1 MQNIDQ
7 VFLYMKDEIE
17 RQAKSE
23 EQAILNE
30 VKALEDEAYESMK
43 AEAKRDADLK
53 LKQEEEEMSSN
64 ASAEIS
70 ESHIERTKKLIEKTV
85 IYNTNIHSSTF
96 HCAGRLWLQLARYT
110 SLFELRSLKCFRMYI
125 VIFIM
130 NFNIFFKKGPS
141 QIEKKLLKMNYFII
155 CIYGIFICHSC
166 NITNYSRIEFFLV
179 FYIKYY
185 FIFSILPII
194 HYFSCFYCCACF
206 II

>member
-70 ESHIERTKKLIEKTV
+70 ESHIERTKKLIEKRDEYV
-85 IYNTNIHSSTF
+85 
-96 HCAGRLWLQLARYT
+96 
-110 SLFELRSLKCFRMYI
+110 K
-125 VIFIM
+125 
-130 NFNIFFKKGPS
+130 NIFDQARDELKAFVKSDEYFPFVEAKIKKVADDFKDSKSIMYVSHEDFKNKDAFVKAFGTDIEVQAS
-141 QIEKKLLKMNYFII
+141 DDIQIGGFILENKA
-155 CIYGIFICHSC
+155 S
-166 NITNYSRIEFFLV
+166 SLV
-179 FYIKYY
+179 VDETLDFALNNQKDW
-185 FIFSILPII
+185 FNKNSGLII
-194 HYFSCFYCCACF
+194 R
-206 II
+206 

>member
-70 ESHIERTKKLIEKTV
+70 ESHIERTKKLIEKRDEYV
-85 IYNTNIHSSTF
+85 
-96 HCAGRLWLQLARYT
+96 
-110 SLFELRSLKCFRMYI
+110 K
-125 VIFIM
+125 
-130 NFNIFFKKGPS
+130 NIFDQARDELKAFVKSDEYLPFVEAKIQRVAENFKDS
-141 QIEKKLLKMNYFII
+141 QSIMYVSHDDFKNKDAFVKAFGTDIEVQASDDIQIGGFMLENKASSLVVDETLDFALNNQKDWFNKNSGLII
-155 CIYGIFICHSC
+155 
-166 NITNYSRIEFFLV
+166 R
-179 FYIKYY
+179 
-185 FIFSILPII
+185 
-194 HYFSCFYCCACF
+194 
-206 II
+206 

>member
-70 ESHIERTKKLIEKTV
+70 ESHIERTKKLIEKRDEYV
-85 IYNTNIHSSTF
+85 
-96 HCAGRLWLQLARYT
+96 
-110 SLFELRSLKCFRMYI
+110 K
-125 VIFIM
+125 
-130 NFNIFFKKGPS
+130 NIFDQARDELKTFVKSGEYLPFVEAKIQRVAENFKDS
-141 QIEKKLLKMNYFII
+141 QSIMYVSHDDFKNKDAFVKAFGTDIEVQASDDIQIGGFILENKA
-155 CIYGIFICHSC
+155 S
-166 NITNYSRIEFFLV
+166 SLV
-179 FYIKYY
+179 VDETLDFALNNQKDW
-185 FIFSILPII
+185 FNKNSGLII
-194 HYFSCFYCCACF
+194 R
-206 II
+206 

>member
-43 AEAKRDADLK
+43 AEAKKDADLK

-70 ESHIERTKKLIEKTV
+70 ESHIERTKKLIEKRDEYV
-85 IYNTNIHSSTF
+85 
-96 HCAGRLWLQLARYT
+96 
-110 SLFELRSLKCFRMYI
+110 K
-125 VIFIM
+125 
-130 NFNIFFKKGPS
+130 NIFDQARDELKAFVKSDEYFPFVEAKIQRVAENFKDSKSIMYVSHDDFKNKDAFVKAFGTDIEVQAS
-141 QIEKKLLKMNYFII
+141 DDIQIGGFILENKA
-155 CIYGIFICHSC
+155 S
-166 NITNYSRIEFFLV
+166 SLV
-179 FYIKYY
+179 VDETLDFALNNQKDW
-185 FIFSILPII
+185 FNKNSGLII
-194 HYFSCFYCCACF
+194 R
-206 II
+206 

>member
-70 ESHIERTKKLIEKTV
+70 ESHIERTKKLIKKRDEYVK
-85 IYNTNIHSSTF
+85 
-96 HCAGRLWLQLARYT
+96 
-110 SLFELRSLKCFRMYI
+110 
-125 VIFIM
+125 
-130 NFNIFFKKGPS
+130 NIFDQARDELKAFVKSDEYFPFVEAKIQRVAENFKDSKSIMYVSHDDIKNKDAFVKAFGTDIEVQAS
-141 QIEKKLLKMNYFII
+141 DDIQIGGFILENKA
-155 CIYGIFICHSC
+155 S
-166 NITNYSRIEFFLV
+166 SLV
-179 FYIKYY
+179 VDETLDFALNNQKDW
-185 FIFSILPII
+185 FNKNSGLII
-194 HYFSCFYCCACF
+194 R
-206 II
+206 

>member
-70 ESHIERTKKLIEKTV
+70 ESHIERTKKLIDKRDEYVK
-85 IYNTNIHSSTF
+85 
-96 HCAGRLWLQLARYT
+96 
-110 SLFELRSLKCFRMYI
+110 
-125 VIFIM
+125 
-130 NFNIFFKKGPS
+130 NIFDQARDELKAFVKSDEYLPFVEAKIQRVAENFKDS
-141 QIEKKLLKMNYFII
+141 QSIMYVSHDDFKNKDAFVKAFGTDIEVQASDDIQIGGFILENKA
-155 CIYGIFICHSC
+155 S
-166 NITNYSRIEFFLV
+166 SLV
-179 FYIKYY
+179 VDETLDFALNNQKDW
-185 FIFSILPII
+185 FNKNSGLII
-194 HYFSCFYCCACF
+194 R
-206 II
+206 

>member
-70 ESHIERTKKLIEKTV
+70 ESHIERTKKLIEKRDEYV
-85 IYNTNIHSSTF
+85 
-96 HCAGRLWLQLARYT
+96 
-110 SLFELRSLKCFRMYI
+110 K
-125 VIFIM
+125 
-130 NFNIFFKKGPS
+130 NIFDQARDELKAFVKSDEYFPFVEAKIKKVADDFKDSKSIMYVSHDDFKNKDAFVKAFGTDIEVQAS
-141 QIEKKLLKMNYFII
+141 DDIQIGGFILENKA
-155 CIYGIFICHSC
+155 S
-166 NITNYSRIEFFLV
+166 SLV
-179 FYIKYY
+179 VDETLDFALNNQKDW
-185 FIFSILPII
+185 FNKNSGLII
-194 HYFSCFYCCACF
+194 R
-206 II
+206 

>member
-70 ESHIERTKKLIEKTV
+70 ESHIERTKKLIEKRDEYV
-85 IYNTNIHSSTF
+85 ANIFSEAKDKLVAFANSKDYQAYLVKHMEEIGKLYPMSDST
-96 HCAGRLWLQLARYT
+96 L
-110 SLFELRSLKCFRMYI
+110 ELREADMKYKDELIKAYGTALEVEVSDKITIGGFIVKNKATNVVVDESLDFALENQKDW
-125 VIFIM
+125 
-130 NFNIFFKKGPS
+130 
-141 QIEKKLLKMNYFII
+141 
-155 CIYGIFICHSC
+155 
-166 NITNYSRIEFFLV
+166 
-179 FYIKYY
+179 FYKTSGLMIK
-185 FIFSILPII
+185 
-194 HYFSCFYCCACF
+194 
-206 II
+206 

>member
-43 AEAKRDADLK
+43 AEAKKDADLK

-70 ESHIERTKKLIEKTV
+70 ESHIERTKKLIEKRDEYV
-85 IYNTNIHSSTF
+85 
-96 HCAGRLWLQLARYT
+96 
-110 SLFELRSLKCFRMYI
+110 K
-125 VIFIM
+125 
-130 NFNIFFKKGPS
+130 NIFDKAREELKAFVKSDDYLSFMEAKIKKVADDFKDQQPTMYVS
-141 QIEKKLLKMNYFII
+141 QDDLAIKADLIKAFGSDIDVQASDDITIGGFILENKA
-155 CIYGIFICHSC
+155 S
-166 NITNYSRIEFFLV
+166 SLV
-179 FYIKYY
+179 VDETLDFALNNQKEW
-185 FIFSILPII
+185 FNKNSGLII
-194 HYFSCFYCCACF
+194 R
-206 II
+206 

>member
-17 RQAKSE
+17 RQSKSE

-70 ESHIERTKKLIEKTV
+70 ESHIERTKKLIEKRDEYV
-85 IYNTNIHSSTF
+85 
-96 HCAGRLWLQLARYT
+96 
-110 SLFELRSLKCFRMYI
+110 K
-125 VIFIM
+125 
-130 NFNIFFKKGPS
+130 NIFDQARDELKAFVKSDEYFPFVEAKIQRVAENFKDSKSIMYVSHDDFKNKDAFVKAFGTDIEVQAS
-141 QIEKKLLKMNYFII
+141 DDIQIGGFILENKA
-155 CIYGIFICHSC
+155 S
-166 NITNYSRIEFFLV
+166 SLV
-179 FYIKYY
+179 VDETLDFALNNQKDW
-185 FIFSILPII
+185 FNKNSGLII
-194 HYFSCFYCCACF
+194 R
-206 II
+206 

>member
-70 ESHIERTKKLIEKTV
+70 ESHIERTKKLIEKRDEYVKDIFDQARDELKAFVKSDEYFPFVEAKIQRVAENFKDSKSIMYVSHDDFKNKDAFVKAFGTDIEV
-85 IYNTNIHSSTF
+85 QASDDIQIGGFILENKASSLVVDETLDF
-96 HCAGRLWLQLARYT
+96 ALNNQKDW
-110 SLFELRSLKCFRMYI
+110 
-125 VIFIM
+125 
-130 NFNIFFKKGPS
+130 FNKNSG
-141 QIEKKLLKMNYFII
+141 LII
-155 CIYGIFICHSC
+155 
-166 NITNYSRIEFFLV
+166 R
-179 FYIKYY
+179 
-185 FIFSILPII
+185 
-194 HYFSCFYCCACF
+194 
-206 II
+206 

>member
-70 ESHIERTKKLIEKTV
+70 ESHIERTKKLIEKRDEYV
-85 IYNTNIHSSTF
+85 
-96 HCAGRLWLQLARYT
+96 
-110 SLFELRSLKCFRMYI
+110 K
-125 VIFIM
+125 
-130 NFNIFFKKGPS
+130 NIFDQARDELKTFVKSDEYFPFVEAKIQRVAENFKDSKSIMYVSHDDIKNKDAFVKAFGTDIEVQAS
-141 QIEKKLLKMNYFII
+141 DDIQIGGFILENKA
-155 CIYGIFICHSC
+155 S
-166 NITNYSRIEFFLV
+166 SLV
-179 FYIKYY
+179 VDETLDFALNNQKDW
-185 FIFSILPII
+185 FNKNSGLII
-194 HYFSCFYCCACF
+194 R
-206 II
+206 

>member
-70 ESHIERTKKLIEKTV
+70 ESHIERTKKLIEKRDEYV
-85 IYNTNIHSSTF
+85 
-96 HCAGRLWLQLARYT
+96 
-110 SLFELRSLKCFRMYI
+110 K
-125 VIFIM
+125 
-130 NFNIFFKKGPS
+130 NIFDQARDELKAFVKSDEYLPFVEAKIKKVAADFKDSKSIMYVSHDDFKNKDAFAKAFGTDIEVQAS
-141 QIEKKLLKMNYFII
+141 DDIQIGGFILENKA
-155 CIYGIFICHSC
+155 S
-166 NITNYSRIEFFLV
+166 SLV
-179 FYIKYY
+179 VDETLDFALNNQKDW
-185 FIFSILPII
+185 FNKNSGLII
-194 HYFSCFYCCACF
+194 R
-206 II
+206 